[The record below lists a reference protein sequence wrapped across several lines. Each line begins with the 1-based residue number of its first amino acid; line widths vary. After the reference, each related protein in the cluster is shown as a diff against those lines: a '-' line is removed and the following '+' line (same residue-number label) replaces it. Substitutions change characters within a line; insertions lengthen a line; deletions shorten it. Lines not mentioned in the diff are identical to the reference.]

1 MDINELKKPID
12 TNRKNIFKQD
22 RDIAQSL
29 NIFSRQKYTDLDNRT
44 AEAILNRIESKI
56 SKEILDIQI
65 ANLAQINDK
74 ASFKRLFSELP
85 EEICNA
91 LIKRYY

>member
-1 MDINELKKPID
+1 MDINELKKSID
-12 TNRKNIFKQD
+12 TNRKNIFKED

-44 AEAILNRIESKI
+44 TEAILNRIESKI

-65 ANLAQINDK
+65 ANLAQITDE